1 MTDTKFDI
9 EKAAKIIINK
19 MNKEELTKQEQK
31 AEAWEAYEAIAE
43 PARKAYY
50 TIVDPAWKAYEV
62 IADPAWEAYEAKCR
76 EIDKQETIKIIDG
89 KRYRLIEKII

>member
-1 MTDTKFDI
+1 MKKLT
-9 EKAAKIIINK
+9 
-19 MNKEELTKQEQK
+19 KEEQK
-31 AEAWEAYEAIAE
+31 EEAWESYEAIAE

-50 TIVDPAWKAYEV
+50 AILDPAWKAYEV
-62 IADPAWEAYEAKCR
+62 IADPAWKAYLAKLR